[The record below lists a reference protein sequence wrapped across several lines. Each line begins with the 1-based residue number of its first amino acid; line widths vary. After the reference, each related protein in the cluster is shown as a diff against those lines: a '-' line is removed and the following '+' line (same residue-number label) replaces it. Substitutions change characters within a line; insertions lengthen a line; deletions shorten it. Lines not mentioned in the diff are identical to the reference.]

1 MKLQLFSHDTAEN
14 FAKKLKKE
22 IMVGSVRL
30 LDDPE
35 FEAVEIEFLASEH
48 EIQMFLLENDA
59 YIVCDENRCP
69 L

>member
-48 EIQMFLLENDA
+48 EIPMFLLENDA